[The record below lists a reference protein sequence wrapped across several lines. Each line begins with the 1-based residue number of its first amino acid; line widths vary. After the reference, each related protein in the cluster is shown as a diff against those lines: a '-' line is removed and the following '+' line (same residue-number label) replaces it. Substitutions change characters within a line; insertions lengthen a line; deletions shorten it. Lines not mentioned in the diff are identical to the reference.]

1 MGRGSGGLHVVIHQS
16 VVGHLLVLRAG
27 AAVVGVG
34 VDADAAAGGEDA
46 GDFDVAG
53 IHEADE
59 VFHDDVDA
67 VLVEVAVVAEGEEVE
82 LERLAFD
89 HALVGQ
95 VGDADLSEVGL
106 SGDGAEAGEFGA
118 VELHPVVV
126 FGMLVLEGFQHFGS
140 VVLTVFGLLAKGLKA
155 FLFSLIHRIFF
166 VSNFSNFLFSYF
178 QILLQSL
185 SAQFAGGAFAASVT
199 WDAVVAG
206 EGFVAYDVEDAKLV
220 GELPGFGFVNPHQRG
235 VDDEL
240 LVHGE
245 VEGYVE
251 RADEGVAAV
260 GIAGVVGLRDAC
272 DEVHDA
278 VLACI
283 DSGDGEEEE
292 VAAWNEGVGRQYG
305 SFGVLF
311 P

>member
-1 MGRGSGGLHVVIHQS
+1 MVQQS

-27 AAVVGVG
+27 AAVVSVG

-106 SGDGAEAGEFGA
+106 SGDGAEAGELGA

-185 SAQFAGGAFAASVT
+185 SAQFAGRAFATAVAFDAIVT
-199 WDAVVAG
+199 SECLVAD
-206 EGFVAYDVEDAKLV
+206 DVKHTQV
-220 GELPGFGFVNPHQRG
+220 ICQFPGLCLVNPHQRG

-240 LVHGE
+240 LVHRQ
-245 VEGYVE
+245 VE
-251 RADEGVAAV
+251 RHVQGTDEGVAAV
-260 GIAGVVGLRDAC
+260 GIARIVGLRHTGHK
-272 DEVHDA
+272 VHNA
-278 VLACI
+278 VLTSI
-283 DSGDGEEEE
+283 DGSDGEEKE
-292 VAAWNEGVGRQYG
+292 VATWHEGVG
-305 SFGVLF
+305 GV
-311 P
+311 